1 MAFTPD
7 AISNHVYKT
16 PEGRRYIVKEHN
28 NNEVVVVRINNENS
42 EESSE
47 ITWNEVQWNSKHL
60 VDESVGGGTPPPVDE
75 EDDDDY
81 MEEPDGQEYMFVYN
95 SVDKKLYVKDRQ
107 GNVVTQFDVMSA
119 DGLDA
124 YQLWKSKQKKG
135 TDTSWEAFL
144 KVFQGKDGDD
154 GDEGK
159 SAYEIWKKVTNP
171 PEGKDREIDFIK
183 SLRGEDG
190 HNAKDGKSAYD
201 IWKETTNPPKG
212 EDSPI
217 DFLNYLRGKDGDNGK
232 DAYELWIEL
241 GGKGDKQAF
250 LKWLA
255 SKVETQKGENGA
267 TYIPHIENGELFFV
281 NDITGEKT
289 NPRPI
294 YGKDGKTYYP
304 HIDGYELYYTEDKEG
319 KGPEVLPRVNLRGKQ
334 GRTFTPKFDGTKLH
348 FEDGEGEETKTV
360 ELRGKNAYELW
371 VEEGHPGATYE
382 DFKKFFAGR
391 VVNKKY
397 GYKDIKDWTAPVQH
411 INRHLLTDSDTIDAG
426 LNAEQ
431 YYLYRQEQIE
441 EIREEGRAKRGN
453 WFQEVFWWCSGADTS
468 VLRTC
473 PGDYSK
479 YVGIGTVIF
488 FTALMAFFSSFTAMQ
503 LVFNEYDKQEFPLSG
518 LFAIPFIIAGIAIII
533 HYGIKRTIERK
544 VIVNETKKKVTN
556 KATVVNFD
564 KRAIIIGALLILT
577 PILLHLFWNDQPKIE
592 TVNGIA
598 AIFAMFW
605 AAMIFF
611 LDRFITNTMYSDG
624 KTTISWLEFRSAL
637 PRIIISIFL
646 GIVISAPL
654 ELRIF
659 DPEIKEYIAEKKI
672 DKDEEYKDAIAKLEN
687 EKSKINNR
695 LTTFWSQNIPNR
707 DDKRYNHKWTGEIE
721 KVKKPT
727 VKTISPKDG
736 PSYQIESFI
745 LVYDSVFGFDKEKFD
760 AEYQNF
766 VESYQNEKDSV
777 YEEQKRLAQSFET
790 LKKNTKDRLYDEYKK
805 GKKASG
811 LYERL
816 TALHAIAM
824 KEGQPDGY
832 SPLFVDKGV
841 SGTNTFVND
850 SVNSAP
856 RGSDSVT
863 VSDRILST
871 TIKNDSAGVASM
883 SKDST
888 GLTASVKS
896 DSAQYENSKLN
907 NANTNVKSAWAL
919 SADSVAKVV
928 IAIVLFLI
936 FSVISFKNNKGFL
949 DSLKEKRNIIAIILS
964 FVFSI
969 ILALNYE
976 MVHYLW
982 YYLTT
987 PIGLIMLLFIL
998 IDVSPVFYKMM
1009 LADGR
1014 YDKIISQDKKI
1025 EEDLIRIRVAK
1036 SLHKVNES
1044 ELSSL
1049 SPFIF
1054 GNTYEKIKNILTNK
1068 NTEGRKAIELY
1079 DPNDEESKSIAHKN
1093 KELFEKVLGMKY
1105 RIAYASYS
1113 AWYKNMY
1120 DLNLG
1125 YEEIDEEHIDSPEEI
1140 KDKFVVMFRSA
1151 PEVGGNVVVENE
1163 LGTYSPDSVVGVE
1176 AVPNEGFDF
1185 IGWRD
1190 DETAPSKR
1198 DITVTEDKIYVAL
1211 FKRTTKAD

>member
-183 SLRGEDG
+183 SLKGEDG

-503 LVFNEYDKQEFPLSG
+503 SVFVGVTGNFPYSG
-518 LFAIPFIIAGIAIII
+518 FILIPSTIAGIAILM
-533 HYGIKRTIERK
+533 HYGIKRTIVKECK
-544 VIVNETKKKVTN
+544 ESDDGKTTVTYNIPNINIHWQSFVLGIALIVI
-556 KATVVNFD
+556 
-564 KRAIIIGALLILT
+564 
-577 PILLHLFWNDQPKIE
+577 PILMCLIE
-592 TVNGIA
+592 LGNSSSFANLVNGIA

-637 PRIIISIFL
+637 PRILISIFL

-659 DPEIKEYIAEKKI
+659 EQEINDNIRERRETYLSFVRDSISSSYVLKFDSLESQIIKARQDTAKLKPLKNRVDALNKEITRLENEAKSRVSTNSVNAKRDHDGNVTNQSSINAARQSYLEARQLAANNAAPSEKSEKQSKNDQILAIEANFASINLLESQKDSISVLKDSIINRYNALLSDTALTNHTKQCGLYDKLVALHNVAMKEDKVDGYKSWKLDWYWKALIGFCSSVLLLLLFLYSWLNNDKKI
-672 DKDEEYKDAIAKLEN
+672 DTEIQTLNERKDNNKNDTNITDSISSSLKDLKRQKKTN
-687 EKSKINNR
+687 KY
-695 LTTFWSQNIPNR
+695 TFWCIHVPLAILISCGIG
-707 DDKRYNHKWTGEIE
+707 YFMETGH
-721 KVKKPT
+721 
-727 VKTISPKDG
+727 
-736 PSYQIESFI
+736 Y
-745 LVYDSVFGFDKEKFD
+745 
-760 AEYQNF
+760 
-766 VESYQNEKDSV
+766 
-777 YEEQKRLAQSFET
+777 
-790 LKKNTKDRLYDEYKK
+790 
-805 GKKASG
+805 
-811 LYERL
+811 
-816 TALHAIAM
+816 
-824 KEGQPDGY
+824 
-832 SPLFVDKGV
+832 
-841 SGTNTFVND
+841 
-850 SVNSAP
+850 
-856 RGSDSVT
+856 
-863 VSDRILST
+863 
-871 TIKNDSAGVASM
+871 
-883 SKDST
+883 
-888 GLTASVKS
+888 
-896 DSAQYENSKLN
+896 
-907 NANTNVKSAWAL
+907 
-919 SADSVAKVV
+919 
-928 IAIVLFLI
+928 
-936 FSVISFKNNKGFL
+936 
-949 DSLKEKRNIIAIILS
+949 
-964 FVFSI
+964 
-969 ILALNYE
+969 
-976 MVHYLW
+976 MV

-987 PIGLIMLLFIL
+987 PIGLIMMLFIL

-1014 YDKIISQDKKI
+1014 YDKILHQDKLI
-1025 EEDLIRIRVAK
+1025 EQDLIRVRVAK
-1036 SLHKVNES
+1036 TLQKVNES

-1054 GNTYEKIKNILTNK
+1054 GHTFDKIKKILAEKVNK
-1068 NTEGRKAIELY
+1068 EKKAVELY
-1079 DPNDEESKSIAHKN
+1079 DPNDEESVIIKNKN

-1105 RIAYASYS
+1105 RIAYASYA

-1176 AVPNEGFDF
+1176 AVPNEGFEF